1 MVRRLSQKLIFGIC
15 QNLIVKHISRE
26 LYQDIL
32 SQKEHAKHKVE
43 VVMSFWQSEFY
54 LAILYLSMYGG
65 SLKTLKEFQ
74 AIIYKPPQRWWTSG
88 RFPEENREQQIG

>member
-15 QNLIVKHISRE
+15 QNLIVKHISHE

-54 LAILYLSMYGG
+54 LAILYLFIDVWRLVENIEGIPGNYLQTAAALVDIWS
-65 SLKTLKEFQ
+65 
-74 AIIYKPPQRWWTSG
+74 
-88 RFPEENREQQIG
+88 FPRGEP